1 MKKKEVKISNKIK
14 ESASRYIF
22 QIANYLF
29 LAVLSLLCVFPFL
42 HLLAVSFS
50 SDSFASA
57 GLVGIF
63 PKGFCFDAYK
73 LLVNQ
78 KEFFKALGISVLRT
92 ILGTAFSLIVI
103 ILTAYPLSKTNK
115 QVKGR
120 TIFSW
125 FFIITFFFSGGLAA
139 TYVLYD
145 TLGLIDSFL
154 VYILPNACDVWFVF
168 MLANFFRD
176 IPKDLEE
183 AALMDGCNQVE
194 VLFKIYLPLSL
205 PALVTIIL
213 FTAVGQWNN
222 WFDGMLFMNDPSKYP
237 LQSYLYTMIISSDP
251 SKLIAAGGQLTPE
264 QLEALQNIGG
274 KNLQA
279 AQIFLGMLPITLVYP
294 FLQRYFIKGIT
305 VGSVKG

>member
-1 MKKKEVKISNKIK
+1 M
-14 ESASRYIF
+14 
-22 QIANYLF
+22 
-29 LAVLSLLCVFPFL
+29 LS
-42 HLLAVSFS
+42 
-50 SDSFASA
+50 
-57 GLVGIF
+57 
-63 PKGFCFDAYK
+63 
-73 LLVNQ
+73 
-78 KEFFKALGISVLRT
+78 
-92 ILGTAFSLIVI
+92 
-103 ILTAYPLSKTNK
+103 
-115 QVKGR
+115 
-120 TIFSW
+120 
-125 FFIITFFFSGGLAA
+125 
-139 TYVLYD
+139 
-145 TLGLIDSFL
+145 
-154 VYILPNACDVWFVF
+154 
-168 MLANFFRD
+168 NFFRD

-213 FTAVGQWNN
+213 FTAVGQWNS

>member
-1 MKKKEVKISNKIK
+1 MKKNKNKIK
-14 ESASRYIF
+14 ESVSRYIF
-22 QIANYLF
+22 QIVNYTF
-29 LAVLSLLCVFPFL
+29 LALLALLCFFPFL

-50 SDSFASA
+50 SDSYASA
-57 GLVGIF
+57 GLVGIV
-63 PKGFCFDAYK
+63 PKGFTFDAYK

-78 KEFFKALGISVLRT
+78 KEFFRALGISVLRT
-92 ILGTAFSLIVI
+92 VLGTAISLLVI
-103 ILTAYPLSKTNK
+103 ILTAYPLSKSNN
-115 QVKGR
+115 QVRGR
-120 TIFSW
+120 TVISW
-125 FFIITFFFSGGLAA
+125 FLIITFFFSGGLAA

-168 MLANFFRD
+168 MLVNFFRG

-183 AALMDGCNQVE
+183 AALMDGCNQVQ
-194 VLFKIYLPLSL
+194 VLFKIFVPLSL

-213 FTAVGQWNN
+213 FTAVGQWNS

-279 AQIFLGMLPITLVYP
+279 SQIFLGMLPITLVYP
-294 FLQRYFIKGIT
+294 FLQKYFIKGIT

>member
-1 MKKKEVKISNKIK
+1 MKIKKRKNKIK
-14 ESASRYIF
+14 ESVSRYIF
-22 QIANYLF
+22 QIVNYTF
-29 LAVLSLLCVFPFL
+29 LALLAILCIFPFL

-50 SDSFASA
+50 SDSYASA
-57 GLVGIF
+57 GLVGVL
-63 PKGFCFDAYK
+63 PKGFSFDAYK

-92 ILGTAFSLIVI
+92 LIGTAFSLIVI
-103 ILTAYPLSKTNK
+103 ILTAYPLSKSNK

-120 TIFSW
+120 SIFSW

-168 MLANFFRD
+168 MLANFFRE

-183 AALMDGCNQVE
+183 AALMDGCNQIE
-194 VLFKIYLPLSL
+194 VLFKIYVPLSL

-213 FTAVGQWNN
+213 FVLYIP
-222 WFDGMLFMNDPSKYP
+222 FSSLHSKT
-237 LQSYLYTMIISSDP
+237 SASSGII
-251 SKLIAAGGQLTPE
+251 T
-264 QLEALQNIGG
+264 
-274 KNLQA
+274 
-279 AQIFLGMLPITLVYP
+279 
-294 FLQRYFIKGIT
+294 
-305 VGSVKG
+305 